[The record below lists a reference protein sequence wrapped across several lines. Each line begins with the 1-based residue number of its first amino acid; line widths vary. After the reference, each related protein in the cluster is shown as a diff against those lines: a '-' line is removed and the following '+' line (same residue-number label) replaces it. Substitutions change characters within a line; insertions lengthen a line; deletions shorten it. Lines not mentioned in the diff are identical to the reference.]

1 MSVPGLTPALPS
13 TGLAPYSASRI
24 ALYLQCPRRAA
35 YQYLEGL
42 REPPSAS
49 MARGTAAHG
58 GIEYLLRR
66 QMGGSV
72 ATDEEIADAT
82 RDAAAKAAAEVE
94 WSSEDE
100 DERAGLVDRAIAYAL
115 AYARQ
120 VAPSLRVIDV
130 EKPFRVSVHGIDL
143 VGRIDVVAEDS
154 LRDTKTAQ
162 RAPSPAWGDPR
173 SRLQLGFYALAWEI
187 MADEFDPAPM
197 SAAIDTLVLTE
208 RSPRATKANPSP
220 VATREVRHLPLV
232 IESRELVDEMAAARS
247 VLMSVDEQASLG
259 NYPRNPTACY
269 AWMRPCPHLGRCIPG
284 RASAVERAA
293 AMRADGSGG
302 DNAEGGT

>member
-1 MSVPGLTPALPS
+1 MSVHGLTPATS
-13 TGLAPYSASRI
+13 SSGLAPYSASRI

-35 YQYLEGL
+35 YQYIEGL

-72 ATDEEIADAT
+72 ATDEEISDAT
-82 RDAAAKAAAEVE
+82 RDAATKAAAEVE
-94 WSSEDE
+94 WSSTPDDE
-100 DERAGLVDRAIAYAL
+100 DERAHLADRAIAYAL

-143 VGRIDVVAEDS
+143 VGRIDVVDEHS

-173 SRLQLGFYALAWEI
+173 SRMQLGFYALAWEI
-187 MADEFDPAPM
+187 LGDEFDPAPI

-220 VATREVRHLPLV
+220 VTTREVRHLPLV

-247 VLMSVDEQASLG
+247 VLMHVDEQASLG

-293 AMRADGSGG
+293 AARA
-302 DNAEGGT
+302 AEGGTE

>member
-1 MSVPGLTPALPS
+1 VIAGLTPTSRAS
-13 TGLAPYSASRI
+13 GLAPYSASRI

-72 ATDEEIADAT
+72 ATDEEICDAT

-94 WSSEDE
+94 WSTDDA
-100 DERAGLVDRAIAYAL
+100 DERAHLTDRAIAYAL
-115 AYARQ
+115 GYARQ
-120 VAPSLRVIDV
+120 VAPTLRVVDV
-130 EKPFRVSVHGIDL
+130 ERPFRVSVSGTEL

-162 RAPSPAWGDPR
+162 RAPTPAWGDPR

-187 MADEFDPAPM
+187 LGDEFDPAPI

-208 RSPRATKANPSP
+208 RSPRATKANPNP

-232 IESRELVDEMAAARS
+232 IEPRELVDEMAAARS
-247 VLMSVDEQASLG
+247 VLEHVHERAELG
-259 NYPRNPTACY
+259 DYPRNPTACY

-284 RASAVERAA
+284 RASAVERAE
-293 AMRADGSGG
+293 AMKIAVSSG
-302 DNAEGGT
+302 DNVEGGTD

>member
-1 MSVPGLTPALPS
+1 VIAGLTPASPS

-42 REPPSAS
+42 REPPSAT

-94 WSSEDE
+94 WSADDA
-100 DERAGLVDRAIAYAL
+100 DERQGLADRAIAYAL
-115 AYARQ
+115 GYARQ
-120 VAPSLRVIDV
+120 VAPTLRVVDV
-130 EKPFRVSVHGIDL
+130 EKPFRVSIVGTEL

-162 RAPSPAWGDPR
+162 RAPTPAWGDPR
-173 SRLQLGFYALAWEI
+173 SRLQLGFYALAWDV
-187 MADEFDPAPM
+187 MSDEFDPAPM

-208 RSPRATKANPSP
+208 RTPRATKANPTP
-220 VATREVRHLPLV
+220 TTTREVRHLPLI

-247 VLMSVDEQASLG
+247 VLEHVHERAELG
-259 NYPRNPTACY
+259 DYPRNPTACY

-284 RASAVERAA
+284 RASAVERSE
-293 AMRADGSGG
+293 AMKIAVSG

>member
-1 MSVPGLTPALPS
+1 MSVPGLTPATS
-13 TGLAPYSASRI
+13 SSGLAPYSASRI

-35 YQYLEGL
+35 YQYIEGL

-66 QMGGSV
+66 QMGGAP
-72 ATDEEIADAT
+72 ATDEEISDAT
-82 RDAAAKAAAEVE
+82 RDAAAKASAEVE
-94 WSSEDE
+94 WTADDE
-100 DERAGLVDRAIAYAL
+100 DERAHLADRAIAYAL
-115 AYARQ
+115 GYARQ

-130 EKPFRVSVHGIDL
+130 EKPFAVSVHGVEL
-143 VGRIDVVAEDS
+143 RGRIDVVDEHS

-187 MADEFDPAPM
+187 LGDEFDPAPM

-208 RSPRATKANPSP
+208 RSPRVTKANPSP
-220 VATREVRHLPLV
+220 VTTREVRHLPLV

-247 VLMSVDEQASLG
+247 VLLSVDEQATAG

-269 AWMRPCPHLGRCIPG
+269 AWMRPCPHLSRCIPG

-293 AMRADGSGG
+293 AARA
-302 DNAEGGT
+302 AEGGTE

>member
-1 MSVPGLTPALPS
+1 MIAGLTPASPS

-66 QMGGSV
+66 QMGGAV

-94 WSSEDE
+94 WSADDA
-100 DERAGLVDRAIAYAL
+100 DERQGLADRAIAYAL
-115 AYARQ
+115 GYARQ
-120 VAPSLRVIDV
+120 VAPTLRVIDV
-130 EKPFRVSVHGIDL
+130 EKPFRVAIIGTEL

-162 RAPSPAWGDPR
+162 RAPTPAWGDPR
-173 SRLQLGFYALAWEI
+173 SRLQLGFYALAWEV
-187 MADEFDPAPM
+187 MSDEFDPAPM

-208 RSPRATKANPSP
+208 RSPRATKANPTP
-220 VATREVRHLPLV
+220 TTTREVRHLPLV
-232 IESRELVDEMAAARS
+232 IEPRELIDEMAAARS
-247 VLMSVDEQASLG
+247 VLEHVHERAELG
-259 NYPRNPTACY
+259 DYPRNPTACY

-284 RASAVERAA
+284 RASAVERAEA
-293 AMRADGSGG
+293 TKIAGSGG

>member
-1 MSVPGLTPALPS
+1 MIGNLTLAS
-13 TGLAPYSASRI
+13 RASGLAPYSASRI

-66 QMGGSV
+66 QMTGAI
-72 ATDEEIADAT
+72 ATDEEISDAT

-94 WSSEDE
+94 WSPDDE
-100 DERAGLVDRAIAYAL
+100 DERQGLADRAIAYAL

-120 VAPSLRVIDV
+120 VAPSLRVVDV
-130 EKPFRVSVHGIDL
+130 ERPFRVSIIGTEL
-143 VGRIDVVAEDS
+143 VGRIDVVDEDS

-162 RAPSPAWGDPR
+162 RAPTPAWGDPR
-173 SRLQLGFYALAWEI
+173 SRLQLGFYALAWEVLS
-187 MADEFDPAPM
+187 DEFDPAPI

-208 RSPRATKANPSP
+208 RTPRATKANPTP
-220 VATREVRHLPLV
+220 TTTREVRHLPLV
-232 IESRELVDEMAAARS
+232 IESRELIDEMAAARS
-247 VLMSVDEQASLG
+247 VLEHVHERAELG
-259 NYPRNPTACY
+259 DFPRNPTACY

-284 RASAVERAA
+284 RASAVERAE
-293 AMRADGSGG
+293 AMKIAGSG

>member
-1 MSVPGLTPALPS
+1 MSDSPTRAE
-13 TGLAPYSASRI
+13 GLAPYSASRI

-35 YQYLEGL
+35 YQYLEGH
-42 REPPSAS
+42 REPASAS

-66 QMGGSV
+66 QLGGSP
-72 ATDEEIADAT
+72 ASEAEICDAT
-82 RDAAAKAAAEVE
+82 RDAAARAAAEVE
-94 WSSEDE
+94 WSADDE
-100 DERAGLVDRAIAYAL
+100 DERAHLADRAIAYAL
-115 AYARQ
+115 TYARQ
-120 VAPSLRVIDV
+120 VAPTLRVIDV
-130 EKPFRVSVHGIDL
+130 ERAFSVSVHGIEL
-143 VGRIDVVAEDS
+143 RGRIDVVDEHS

-187 MADEFDPAPM
+187 LGDEFDPAPM

-220 VATREVRHLPLV
+220 TTTREVRHLPLV
-232 IESRELVDEMAAARS
+232 IEPRELVDEMAAARS
-247 VLMSVDEQASLG
+247 VLMHVDEQATLG
-259 NYPRNPTACY
+259 NFPRNPTACY

-284 RASAVERAA
+284 RASAVERAEA
-293 AMRADGSGG
+293 SKIAGSG